1 MNKVILIGNLSKE
14 FELKYLNTG
23 LAVGSVSIATNRT
36 YTKENGQKENEA
48 MFIDLSM
55 FGRTAEICNQY
66 LKKGSKI
73 CVEGRLVFQQWNDT
87 QGNKRS
93 KHIIAVEKV
102 EFLDS
107 KNNDNV
113 VADEN
118 VDNANTQV
126 VKAQVEANINLSDVE
141 NALDSIIQKNFNI
154 HVENDKAIIHFKGTQ
169 IEYDNAKAKWEA
181 LFNKIKSSIN
191 AKSFDVTKEII
202 KDNQDE
208 IPF

>member
-1 MNKVILIGNLSKE
+1 MNKVFLIGNLSKE

-36 YTKENGQKENEA
+36 YTKDNGEKENEV

-73 CVEGRLVFQQWNDT
+73 CVEGRLVLQQWNDT
-87 QGNKRS
+87 QGNKKS

-107 KNNDNV
+107 KNDNITGDNV
-113 VADEN
+113 DK
-118 VDNANTQV
+118 ANKQV
-126 VKAQVEANINLSDVE
+126 VKAQVEASINLNNVE
-141 NALDSIIQKNFNI
+141 NALDSIIKKNFHVN
-154 HVENDKAIIHFKGTQ
+154 VENDKAIIHFKGTQ
-169 IEYDNAKAKWEA
+169 VEYDNAKAQWET
-181 LFNKIKSSIN
+181 LFNRIKASTN
-191 AKSFDVTKEII
+191 AKSFDVTKEITD
-202 KDNQDE
+202 DNLDE